1 MKKAVFCIAQ
11 NISQAEIIV
20 GRLQAAGFSND
31 QRGMLWQ
38 SDGAGGGALLMRLD
52 QLITKETG
60 VVAYVAEAPMAY
72 VAMGAGKALEN
83 YSIIRR
89 SISG

>member
-1 MKKAVFCIAQ
+1 MLEKTPPELA
-11 NISQAEIIV
+11 SDII
-20 GRLQAAGFSND
+20 D
-31 QRGMLWQ
+31 RGL
-38 SDGAGGGALLMRLD
+38 ALVGGGALLMRLD